1 MTGPEQEP
9 GLPEQALSP
18 EGERRLTP
26 RIYVGS
32 LSDYNAGRLHG
43 EWIDASQ
50 KLQEVEQA
58 VQAMLA
64 RSPTPGAEEYAI
76 HDHEDFGPLHIDEFL
91 PLRTVTRLAAG
102 IAEHGLAYAYW
113 AHGLDSIHLDDDYLD
128 RFEEFYVG
136 TFDSVTEFAQE
147 QLDSW
152 GIDLDEIGPEGLRP
166 YIRFDMEAYARDLSY
181 DYRVQTDA
189 EGRVHVFH
197 VE

>member
-26 RIYVGS
+26 RIYVSS

-43 EWIDASQ
+43 EWVDASQ
-50 KLQEVEQA
+50 ELDAVEQA
-58 VQAMLA
+58 VQNMLA

-76 HDHEDFGPLHIDEFL
+76 HDHEDFGPLHVDEFL

-113 AHGLDSIHLDDDYLD
+113 AHGLDSIHLSDDYLD
-128 RFEEFYVG
+128 QFDEFYVG
-136 TFDSVTEFAQE
+136 TFNSVTEFAQE
-147 QLDSW
+147 QLDSC
-152 GIDLDEIGPEGLRP
+152 GIDLDEIGPESLRP
-166 YIRFDMEAYARDLSY
+166 YIRFDLEAYARDLSY
-181 DYRVQTDA
+181 DYRMQTGPD
-189 EGRVHVFH
+189 GRVHVFN